1 MSPDLDAVIDKHP
14 RYPNI
19 VFASGFSGMSNLG
32 NSVVFQILTH
42 IISLQCKQLVKCL
55 HAIVHAGH
63 GFKLSPVI
71 GKIITELTMDCI
83 PSFDLTP
90 FRLGR
95 FQTAEQP
102 S

>member
-1 MSPDLDAVIDKHP
+1 
-14 RYPNI
+14 
-19 VFASGFSGMSNLG
+19 
-32 NSVVFQILTH
+32 
-42 IISLQCKQLVKCL
+42 VKCL

-95 FQTAEQP
+95 FQTAQQP